1 MKGMDRSKLWRSP
14 VKYAR
19 KGPRPRRG
27 PLLTESGYA
36 ALMAKTPS
44 TRRTPRQLGEEA
56 FGQIVVAVDEYGG
69 LAGVVSLEDVLEEM
83 LGREIVD
90 ETDAVA
96 DLREAARQRRSA

>member
-36 ALMAKTPS
+36 AVMAKTPS

-69 LAGVVSLEDVLEEM
+69 LAH
-83 LGREIVD
+83 
-90 ETDAVA
+90 
-96 DLREAARQRRSA
+96 RSAVHGESQADGLAGGGGAGQGQGLAS

>member
-36 ALMAKTPS
+36 AVMAKTPS
-44 TRRTPRQLGEEA
+44 TR
-56 FGQIVVAVDEYGG
+56 
-69 LAGVVSLEDVLEEM
+69 
-83 LGREIVD
+83 
-90 ETDAVA
+90 A
-96 DLREAARQRRSA
+96 DSAPSWARKPSAR

>member
-36 ALMAKTPS
+36 AVMAKNALHQGGL
-44 TRRTPRQLGEEA
+44 RAQLGEEA
-56 FGQIVVAVDEYGG
+56 FG
-69 LAGVVSLEDVLEEM
+69 
-83 LGREIVD
+83 R
-90 ETDAVA
+90 
-96 DLREAARQRRSA
+96 